1 MSLTVRLHGRKI
13 DSCWSNGYL
22 LSIRCSNGEEINV
35 KWVDS
40 NGKAI
45 KGTPVIET
53 SGARLKAERISDL
66 IQLPASYGVRR

>member
-1 MSLTVRLHGRKI
+1 MSLTIRLHNRQI
-13 DSCWSNGYL
+13 DTCWSNGYL
-22 LSIRCSNGEEINV
+22 LSIRCTNGEEINV

-53 SGARLKAERISDL
+53 SGARLKAERIQEL
-66 IQLPASYGVRR
+66 IVLPANYGVRR